1 VTYRKVKNS
10 GAGIAC
16 DRGGNDREELPSEI
30 SSIGILSA
38 YMAKLERARKREE
51 EGRRRVVVE
60 IPSRWWW

>member
-51 EGRRRVVVE
+51 EGRRR
-60 IPSRWWW
+60 RC